1 MPICQ
6 EIVEKLLNGSAY
18 LESPMS
24 STCDH
29 PHHYHHHHRHKME
42 KYVRNKRCTV
52 IPSSAL
58 SAFVYQSISASLSL
72 SLFYRSLPCSLSL
85 SLCPVSL
92 RHQPA
97 NRKSWG
103 GSGWHQEME
112 MMEKAMGVL
121 HGAGIAASFL
131 SFTAAEGRVY
141 PGVCCTGSVV
151 LEQSRHYYRDK

>member
-72 SLFYRSLPCSLSL
+72 SSIALSPLLSL

-141 PGVCCTGSVV
+141 PGVCCTGCVV
-151 LEQSRHYYRDK
+151 LEQSRLYYSNR